1 MEDNIITKVKITSD
15 AMKAI
20 TKLQPHIARK
30 LRNWVTSVEINGI
43 DKIKRVRSWRDEIL
57 LGKRLG
63 QRSIRL
69 SKGFRA
75 IYIEETI
82 VLITIIEVHNHEY

>member
-1 MEDNIITKVKITSD
+1 
-15 AMKAI
+15 MKAI
-20 TKLQPHIARK
+20 IKLQPHIARK
-30 LRNWVTSVEINGI
+30 LRSWVTSVEINGI
-43 DKIKRVRSWRDEIL
+43 NKIKMVRSWRDEAL
-57 LGKRLG
+57 RGKRLG
-63 QRSIRL
+63 QHSIRL